1 MRIPLLAEAALAVVV
16 VLGATA
22 VLAQSRPPA
31 TTGHGMDM
39 AKMHEQ
45 MMADMKAADAR
56 LDALVMTMN
65 MTSGDA
71 RLDAAIAVINEL
83 ARQKKAMSEKMAQ
96 MHAHMMRAGEADTA
110 RAPAPADPHK
120 H

>member
-1 MRIPLLAEAALAVVV
+1 MRIPVLAEAALAVAV
-16 VLGATA
+16 VLGATVA
-22 VLAQSRPPA
+22 LAQSRAAAPA
-31 TTGHGMDM
+31 GHGMDM

-65 MTSGDA
+65 TASGDA

-83 ARQKKAMSEKMAQ
+83 ARQKKAMSEKMAH
-96 MHAHMMRAGEADTA
+96 MHAHMMGTGEAGATPPPA
-110 RAPAPADPHK
+110 APDPHK